1 MMIKTFRFDMHTTI
15 FERDWGFLV
24 GEISKYKFDFLP
36 RLTITTT
43 KHMMEINIGIFCFH
57 MWLTI
62 FSNEIQ
68 EFNRR
73 TREFSRQ

>member
-15 FERDWGFLV
+15 FEKDWGFLV

-43 KHMMEINIGIFCFH
+43 KHMMEINIGIFCFRL
-57 MWLTI
+57 WLTI
-62 FSNEIQ
+62 FDRPLQ
-68 EFNRR
+68 ELNRR
-73 TREFSRQ
+73 AREQREQ

>member
-1 MMIKTFRFDMHTTI
+1 MHKTF
-15 FERDWGFLV
+15 FENDWGFLV

-73 TREFSRQ
+73 TRESSEQ